1 MKSIILLSAVLLFA
15 STVFANDEKYIS
27 AMKNNIQ
34 SIYDAKSIEEFQQS
48 INKFERIAAAEK
60 QRWEPQYYIAF
71 GYIMM
76 ANVESEGQAKR
87 DAYLDQAMAAIT
99 RAMEINPNESE
110 VIAMEGFTHMI
121 RLTVDPQS
129 RGQQYSAL
137 AFQSFQK
144 AVNLNPENP
153 RALALLAQM
162 QYGTAQFFGSP
173 TDEACGTMKKALEK
187 FDNFTSENPLTP
199 QWGRAMTDGLKAKC
213 EGEIEGK

>member
-1 MKSIILLSAVLLFA
+1 MKSIILLSAVLLFV

-27 AMKNNIQ
+27 AMKSTIQ

-48 INKFERIAAAEK
+48 VNRFDRIASVEK

-76 ANVESEGQAKR
+76 ANVESEGQTKR
-87 DAYLDQAMAAIT
+87 DAYLDQAIAAINK
-99 RAMEINPNESE
+99 AMEIVPNESE
-110 VIAMEGFTHMI
+110 VIAMEGFAHMI

-129 RGQQYSAL
+129 RGQQYSEL

-153 RALALLAQM
+153 RALALLAHM
-162 QYGTAQFFGSP
+162 QYGMAQFFGSP
-173 TDEACGTMKKALEK
+173 TDEACFTAKKALEK
-187 FDNFTSENPLTP
+187 FDTFTSENSLAPR
-199 QWGRAMTDGLKAKC
+199 WGKGITESLITSCNGKTEAK
-213 EGEIEGK
+213 

>member
-1 MKSIILLSAVLLFA
+1 MKSIILLLTTFLV
-15 STVFANDEKYIS
+15 STVFTNDEKYIS
-27 AMKNNIQ
+27 AMKSNIQ
-34 SIYDAKSIEEFQQS
+34 SVYDAKSIEEFQQS
-48 INKFERIAAAEK
+48 INKFERIGYAEK

-87 DAYLDQAMAAIT
+87 DAYLDQAMTAISK
-99 RAMEINPNESE
+99 AKEIAPNESE
-110 VIAMEGFTHMI
+110 VIAMEGFAYMI

-129 RGQQYSAL
+129 RGQQYSGL

-173 TDEACGTMKKALEK
+173 TDEACVTMRNALEK
-187 FDNFTSENPLTP
+187 FDTFTSENSLAPR
-199 QWGRAMTDGLKAKC
+199 WGRGMTEGLKAKC
-213 EGEIEGK
+213 ENKTEPK